1 MRILVSG
8 SIAYDR
14 IMDFHGRF
22 KEHIISNKIH
32 ILNVSF
38 YIQQLRQSFGG
49 TAGNIAYNI
58 ALLKEDPIIAVTHGN
73 DFGDYEVWCRKNKI
87 ITQYSKEIRNIPT
100 SSVYIITD
108 LDDNQIS
115 AFYPGSMFKSNGHL
129 TKNLLRKSGLAIIS
143 PGNLEDMKN
152 YPQAL
157 KKSGVQYIYDPGQQI
172 TSLSKKD
179 LISGIKGSK
188 VLISN
193 DYEYEMIK
201 KKTGLSEKNIL
212 SKTEILITTL
222 GGRGSVI
229 KTKNSKH
236 IIPIARPKKVLDPTG
251 AGDAYRAG
259 IIKGLIYNLPLPKLG
274 RLAAT
279 ISAYAVENY
288 GTQNHKFT
296 WLDIKKRYKKNFKDT
311 LK

>member
-1 MRILVSG
+1 MRILVAG

-22 KEHIISNKIH
+22 KEHVIPDKIH

-58 ALLKEDPIIAVTHGN
+58 SLLKEDPILVATHGN
-73 DFGDYEVWCRKNKI
+73 DFGDYEVWCRKNKV
-87 ITQYSKEIRNIPT
+87 ITQFSKEIKKLPT

-108 LDDNQIS
+108 LDDNQIA
-115 AFYPGSMFKSNGHL
+115 AFYPGAMFHSNGSL
-129 TKNLLRKSGLAIIS
+129 TKSLLKKSGMAIIS
-143 PGNLEDMKN
+143 PGNLEDMKK
-152 YPQAL
+152 YPKSL
-157 KKSGVQYIYDPGQQI
+157 KRAKVPYIYDPGQQI
-172 TSLSKKD
+172 TSLSKND
-179 LISGIKGSK
+179 LIAGIKEAK

-193 DYEYEMIK
+193 DYEYQLIRNKTRLTESKIREMV
-201 KKTGLSEKNIL
+201 
-212 SKTEILITTL
+212 EILITTK
-222 GGRGSVI
+222 GNKGSII
-229 KTKNSKH
+229 KTKDKQYK
-236 IIPIARPKKVLDPTG
+236 IPIARPKKVLDPTG

-259 IIKGLIYNLPLPKLG
+259 VIKGLIYNFPLPKIG

-288 GTQNHKFT
+288 GTQAHKFN
-296 WLDIKKRYKKNFKDT
+296 WADIKKRYRSNFKDT
-311 LK
+311 L

>member
-22 KEHIISNKIH
+22 KEHIIPDKIH

-58 ALLKEDPIIAVTHGN
+58 ALLKEDPILISTHGN

-87 ITQYSKEIRNIPT
+87 ITQYSKEISNLPT

-115 AFYPGSMFKSNGHL
+115 GFYPGAMFQSNGKITKSLL
-129 TKNLLRKSGLAIIS
+129 TKSSLAIIS
-143 PGNLEDMKN
+143 PGNLNDMKKYPN
-152 YPQAL
+152 YL
-157 KKSGVQYIYDPGQQI
+157 KKYKVPYIYDPGQQI
-172 TSLSKKD
+172 TSLSKND

-193 DYEYEMIK
+193 DYEFELIK
-201 KKTGLSEKNIL
+201 KKTRLTENKITAL
-212 SKTEILITTL
+212 TEILITTL
-222 GGRGSVI
+222 GGKGSII
-229 KTKNSKH
+229 KTGGKKYK
-236 IIPIARPKKVLDPTG
+236 IPIAKPKKVLDPTG

-259 IIKGLIYNLPLPKLG
+259 VIKGLIYNLPIQKIG
-274 RLAAT
+274 RLAST

-288 GTQNHKFT
+288 GTQVHKFN
-296 WLDIKKRYKKNFKDT
+296 WLQVKERYRKNFKDS
-311 LK
+311 L